1 MNFPRFEQARGML
14 VPRENVNLDI
24 RKSFVSTYQEIMDQY
39 KKAHSAL
46 RSESQPPEVIGWV
59 SYDSVPS
66 EGPER
71 IGGWGGF
78 VEHGDRWKDF
88 IEAFDEEGA
97 PYYEAL
103 RSTIL
108 RRRLKQGGDWHQND
122 AHGVPVFNDG
132 TVGMFTFRAWGDLMA
147 AVWAEH
153 DNRDYSYMDFYMD
166 SCIPDD

>member
-97 PYYEAL
+97 P
-103 RSTIL
+103 
-108 RRRLKQGGDWHQND
+108 
-122 AHGVPVFNDG
+122 
-132 TVGMFTFRAWGDLMA
+132 
-147 AVWAEH
+147 
-153 DNRDYSYMDFYMD
+153 
-166 SCIPDD
+166 